1 MTKCNIS
8 ILVFQDPKSRKIEFN
23 FSSGDISSDGGVLF
37 VKEFDRKLSLTRRA
51 GKLLDS
57 FDIRQPGKVE
67 HSYQACFVNEF
78 LGWLP
83 AMKISMLIM
92 NCEMIR

>member
-1 MTKCNIS
+1 M
-8 ILVFQDPKSRKIEFN
+8 RKRVIFRKKANLFEFG
-23 FSSGDISSDGGVLF
+23 SL

-57 FDIRQPGKVE
+57 FDIRRPGKVE

>member
-23 FSSGDISSDGGVLF
+23 FSGGDISSGGGLLL

-51 GKLLDS
+51 GKLLDA
-57 FDIRQPGKVE
+57 FDIRRPGKVE

>member
-23 FSSGDISSDGGVLF
+23 FSGGDISSGGGLLL
-37 VKEFDRKLSLTRRA
+37 VKEFDR
-51 GKLLDS
+51 KLLDS
-57 FDIRQPGKVE
+57 FDIRRPGKVE